1 MSRFPD
7 VRLAFGVMAILVWS
21 RVGFATSTDAASLQ
35 RPQGKPKPR
44 VIVLTWDR
52 VPVCLQASASR
63 RTADN
68 RSPSLGWTS
77 TRREIPTAKGAVSL
91 QLQDDQAVLKI
102 GSEAVTIGADEQG
115 RQSRHCPT
123 AMPRSTCSSPT
134 RGMIDRRRDVAG
146 CSIRGGL
153 YSRTSLP

>member
-115 RQSRHCPT
+115 RPVPLSD
-123 AMPRSTCSSPT
+123 SSLT
-134 RGMIDRRRDVAG
+134 VSA
-146 CSIRGGL
+146 
-153 YSRTSLP
+153 LPDCDAPEYVFITDKGDD